1 MRPGGFMRSS
11 FRSVLLL
18 AGLLLAASCF
28 VHADTIT
35 ISFSEYATGTV
46 GSQSFTNQL
55 LTYSGSF
62 TTAQLAA
69 CQVDPSFN
77 CAEVPGEIFFELMNG
92 LTTTF
97 TVGGLGTFTGTGRDD
112 VDFDYSGSLTS
123 IVPRYGG
130 DFDHFLVIPTTPS
143 FLGSTCVMNFPP
155 FYCPIYAATSGGDL
169 VLTSVGDTYT
179 TEVLVDGVPLASS
192 TPEPSSLTLLASGA
206 LGIFELVRRR
216 LQYAGR

>member
-1 MRPGGFMRSS
+1 MRSS

-18 AGLLLAASCF
+18 VGLVLAASCF

-46 GSQSFTNQL
+46 GAQSFTNQL
-55 LTYSGSF
+55 VTYSGSF

-77 CAEVPGEIFFELMNG
+77 CAEIPGEIFFQLMNG

-97 TVGGLGTFTGTGRDD
+97 TVGGLGTFVGTGRDD
-112 VDFDYSGSLTS
+112 VDFDYSGTLTS
-123 IVPRYGG
+123 IVPHYGG

-143 FLGSTCVMNFPP
+143 FLGSTCIMNFPS
-155 FYCPIYAATSGGDL
+155 FYCPIYASTSGGDL
-169 VLTSVGDTYT
+169 ILTAVGDTYT
-179 TEVLVDGVPLASS
+179 TEVLDDGVPLASPV
-192 TPEPSSLTLLASGA
+192 PEPSSLPLLTSGA
-206 LGIFELVRRR
+206 LGLWELARRR
-216 LQYAGR
+216 NRLRKKRSF